1 MPKERY
7 DNTYHFFME
16 YSETAFRGYEP
27 GDVFLVGG
35 KEYVLSEDKKLE
47 LPYGADI
54 YDMKW
59 PPRKRA

>member
-1 MPKERY
+1 
-7 DNTYHFFME
+7 ME
-16 YSETAFRGYEP
+16 DTDTVFRDYEP

-35 KEYVLSEDKKLE
+35 KKYVLSEDKKLD
-47 LPYGADI
+47 LTYGADI

>member
-1 MPKERY
+1 
-7 DNTYHFFME
+7 ME
-16 YSETAFRGYEP
+16 VSFTIQVFRDYEP

-35 KEYVLSEDKKLE
+35 KKYVLSEDKKLD

-59 PPRKRA
+59 PPQKTCIDVIVLYI